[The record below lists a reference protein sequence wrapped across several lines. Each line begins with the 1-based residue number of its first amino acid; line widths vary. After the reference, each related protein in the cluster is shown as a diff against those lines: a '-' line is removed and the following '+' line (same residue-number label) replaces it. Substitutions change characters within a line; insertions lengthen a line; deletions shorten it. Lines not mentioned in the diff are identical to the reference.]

1 MRIQH
6 HKKFQKSSE
15 DASVLPIFLTRE
27 KKNKYYLIIYEI
39 KKITDIEK

>member
-15 DASVLPIFLTRE
+15 DALVLPIFLTRGQ
-27 KKNKYYLIIYEI
+27 KKVLPNNL
-39 KKITDIEK
+39 